1 MFEKK
6 NSVWEIQVVCE
17 SFYAL
22 WIGKSNLKDKTE
34 FLKKEVM
41 NTQKREGVCGHNR
54 WQREEPH
61 WAEDVGEEDKKK
73 EDEIMAKGTLG

>member
-1 MFEKK
+1 
-6 NSVWEIQVVCE
+6 
-17 SFYAL
+17 
-22 WIGKSNLKDKTE
+22 
-34 FLKKEVM
+34 M